1 MGTTSFWLGWKP
13 SGFDRAGTFRRA
25 PAGRDPNP
33 KIGEIAIHK
42 EGNCLKYSLQQSVSR
57 EGFDEC

>member
-1 MGTTSFWLGWKP
+1 MARLEAF
-13 SGFDRAGTFRRA
+13 GFDRAGTFRRA